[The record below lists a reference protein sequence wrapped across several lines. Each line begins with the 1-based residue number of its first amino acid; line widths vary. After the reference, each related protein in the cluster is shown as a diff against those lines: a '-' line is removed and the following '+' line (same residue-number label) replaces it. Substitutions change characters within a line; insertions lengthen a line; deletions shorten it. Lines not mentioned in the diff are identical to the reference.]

1 MILLIW
7 SLVIL
12 LSCSLIWLLLTVAL
26 LPYMVIV
33 YCCPVELLPYMVI
46 AYCCPVELLP
56 YMVIV
61 YCCPVELLPYMV
73 IVYYCPVE
81 LLPFMVV
88 CLQREKARTRYKTVN
103 MGRRT
108 RPLSLRSTH
117 WSQQCCQG
125 RRGGRSQLQPASHLL
140 LSPGR

>member
-1 MILLIW
+1 M
-7 SLVIL
+7 IL
-12 LSCSLIWLLLTVAL
+12 LSCSLIWLLLTVALLPYMVIAYCCPVEL

-73 IVYYCPVE
+73 
-81 LLPFMVV
+81 V

-117 WSQQCCQG
+117 WSQQCCQ
-125 RRGGRSQLQPASHLL
+125 RRRGRSQLQPASHLL